1 MKKSFC
7 LIIILSLAVAYGKPA
22 PQQEPKPVIYP
33 FSLPVYNAFTM
44 LSPYCVGVE
53 IPVSSFERQ
62 FATLYFSNGNG
73 ITLDTVPLDEYKG
86 GTKAVLGPLDDKD
99 LVLLQSKEI
108 AILDRG
114 TNTITDEYTTALPR
128 ADATPGYFQGM
139 MTGGA
144 RLRVIAEMQPSMD
157 DDGMLDPTM
166 HSLVLDDVRSKKT
179 LRKIVLHHPLS
190 EFPPVFFN
198 KSVIVYRNKRKD
210 ITEPWKALDTS
221 LSPVAHPL
229 CAILDK
235 EFRQTFV
242 WGVVMADQYKHAVI
256 YAKDMGTNAPNIFF
270 VSWQRNVVSPFVLTT
285 GILENVKNLIMSPS
299 GKWVFLTAET
309 YIENKRVQNH
319 TLLHLDPSQPNG
331 YYPPR
336 ILAEG
341 KNEDRVAWIS
351 EPEGLVVF
359 SKGQAAVWDLSTM
372 DIKKLPEKAKRKNT
386 STAKRRKS

>member
-1 MKKSFC
+1 MKNSSS
-7 LIIILSLAVAYGKPA
+7 LIFILSLAAAYGKTA
-22 PQQEPKPVIYP
+22 PVPVPKPVIYP
-33 FSLPVYNAFTM
+33 FALPVYSAFTM
-44 LSPYCVGVE
+44 PSPYCVGVE

-62 FATLYFSNGNG
+62 FATLYFSSGNG
-73 ITLDTVPLDEYKG
+73 ITVDTIPLDEYKG
-86 GTKAVLGPLDDKD
+86 GTKTVLGSLDDKY

-128 ADATPGYFQGM
+128 ADAVPGYFQGM
-139 MTGGA
+139 ITGGA

-157 DDGMLDPTM
+157 DDGMLDPTL

-179 LRKIVLHHPLS
+179 IRKIVLHHPLS
-190 EFPPVFFN
+190 EIPPVFFN
-198 KSVIVYRNKRKD
+198 KNVIVYRNKRKD
-210 ITEPWKALDTS
+210 INEPWKALDTS

-242 WGVVMADQYKHAVI
+242 WGIVMADQYKHAVI
-256 YAKDMGTNAPNIFF
+256 YAKDMGTNTPNVSF
-270 VSWQRNVVSPFVLTT
+270 VSWQRNVVSSLVLTT

-309 YIENKRVQNH
+309 YVQNKRVQNH
-319 TLLHLDPSQPNG
+319 TLLHLDPSQASG

-336 ILAEG
+336 VLAEG
-341 KNEDRVAWIS
+341 TNEDRAAWIS
-351 EPEGLVVF
+351 DPEGLVVF
-359 SKGQAAVWDLSTM
+359 SKGQATVWDLSAF
-372 DIKKLPEKAKRKNT
+372 DGEKQVSKAKSNK
-386 STAKRRKS
+386 SKAKHKKS